1 PPPRPRDPAL
11 IAKWIKYRVISTERQ
26 DWRRGV
32 EAAYRY
38 RRREEH
44 LDVPYEHVEPQGA
57 FPLGRWLSDQRRAYR
72 AGQMTGEHAAEL
84 EELGIVWDTAD
95 AAFAENLAAAR
106 AYYELHGTLAAPR
119 HATALDKAV
128 GQWLTNIRR
137 PGGLGKDQSRA
148 RRRAQEL
155 ADVDPD
161 WNPRETGWTVDWQRH
176 YAYLAQLLAAGAR
189 LDDVVPGVTRH
200 GEDVGRW
207 LSTQRKGWE
216 RLNGEQQRRLGELGV
231 KPQKAVRARKTPA
244 KTAAASGPGTGSGA
258 FQKGLEA
265 LAQYIERE
273 GRLPGRGVVQVLPDG
288 TEHRTGTCIG
298 NQKAAATS
306 STPDSAQPSPNS
318 ASTGPAD
325 PSSWPRKSTY
335 VARPPSAAL
344 QARHAAYTRNDTHL
358 HRVNV
363 TPSSTSPARHPAT
376 SGNPVAGQGKFRGA
390 YQPAGC
396 RSRDCSAGPLPVP
409 PPPRRWLPAYFV
421 AFDVRRPPR

>member
-1 PPPRPRDPAL
+1 
-11 IAKWIKYRVISTERQ
+11 
-26 DWRRGV
+26 
-32 EAAYRY
+32 
-38 RRREEH
+38 
-44 LDVPYEHVEPQGA
+44 
-57 FPLGRWLSDQRRAYR
+57 
-72 AGQMTGEHAAEL
+72 M
-84 EELGIVWDTAD
+84 WDTAD

-244 KTAAASGPGTGSGA
+244 KTAAAVRTWHGQRGVPEGLGGSGA
-258 FQKGLEA
+258 VHRAGRPPAGARRRPGPARRNRTPHRNLHRKPEGRRDKLDPGQRAA
-265 LAQYIERE
+265 LAQLGI
-273 GRLPGRGVVQVLPDG
+273 
-288 TEHRTGTCIG
+288 HW
-298 NQKAAATS
+298 
-306 STPDSAQPSPNS
+306 
-318 ASTGPAD
+318 AS
-325 PSSWPRKSTY
+325 
-335 VARPPSAAL
+335 
-344 QARHAAYTRNDTHL
+344 
-358 HRVNV
+358 
-363 TPSSTSPARHPAT
+363 
-376 SGNPVAGQGKFRGA
+376 
-390 YQPAGC
+390 
-396 RSRDCSAGPLPVP
+396 
-409 PPPRRWLPAYFV
+409 
-421 AFDVRRPPR
+421 